1 MSELYDMRIAVSS
14 RRPFLYLVFAL
25 VLAVSSTLVIS
36 SAARAQDNMAQ
47 DKELQ
52 KAQPGVTEIPIVYL
66 SEKIDRLQ
74 PLSLLDFR
82 PEDIGIAGAQLAI
95 DDNNTTG
102 RFLKQS
108 FSLENIPAAPRD
120 ELIKAAIEKAKQGI
134 GFFVVDATPETLLA
148 LSDALKDYN
157 AIIFNAGATDERL
170 REEDCR
176 LNVKH
181 TAPSRTMLT
190 DALVQ
195 YLAWKRWRDLVLIVG
210 PKPEDQAFA
219 SALRHSAQRFGL
231 KILEERPFTYEAGSR
246 RADGGYEQVQQQ
258 IPSFTQDLPDYDVL
272 IVADEA
278 NQFGEY
284 FAYRTWRARPVAGT
298 QGLYPTSWHPASE
311 LWGAT
316 QFQNRFQ
323 RKADRTMQPLD
334 YTAWMAVRS
343 IGEAATRAG
352 SGDPKTLI
360 DYMLSSKFELA
371 AFKGQKLTYRPWNGQ
386 LRQPIFVATP
396 KLHVSVSPQPGYLHQ
411 LTELDTLGLDKPET
425 KCTAFS
431 GR

>member
-1 MSELYDMRIAVSS
+1 MSEFCDKRIADALRS
-14 RRPFLYLVFAL
+14 FAFCTL
-25 VLAVSSTLVIS
+25 VLTIS
-36 SAARAQDNMAQ
+36 AMLAISNAAWAQGDAKQSAP
-47 DKELQ
+47 
-52 KAQPGVTEIPIVYL
+52 KAEATEIRIVYL
-66 SEKIDRLQ
+66 SEKRDRLP

-82 PEDIGIAGAQLAI
+82 PKNIGIAGAQLGV

-102 RFLKQS
+102 KFLKQS
-108 FSLENIPAAPRD
+108 FNIEEIPAGSRD
-120 ELIKAAIEKAKQGI
+120 ELIKAATEKAGQGI
-134 GFFVVDATPETLLA
+134 GFFVVDVTPETLLA

-157 AIIFNAGATDERL
+157 AVIFNAGSTDEAL
-170 REEDCR
+170 REENCR

-195 YLAWKRWRDLVLIVG
+195 YLAWKRWRNLVLVVG
-210 PKPEDQAFA
+210 PQPEDKAFA
-219 SALRHSAQRFGL
+219 SAFRHSAERFAL
-231 KILEERPFTYEAGSR
+231 KILDERPFTYEAGSR

-258 IPSFTQDLPDYDVL
+258 IPSFTQDLPEYDVL

-278 NQFGEY
+278 NQFGNY
-284 FAYRTWRARPVAGT
+284 FPYRTWKARPVAGT
-298 QGLYPTSWHPASE
+298 HGLYPTSWHPASE

-316 QFQNRFQ
+316 QFQNRFR
-323 RKADRTMQPLD
+323 RKADRTMEPLD
-334 YTAWMAVRS
+334 YQAWMAVRS
-343 IGEAATRAG
+343 IGEAATRTG

-371 AFKGQKLTYRPWNGQ
+371 AFKGQKLTFRPWNGQ
-386 LRQPIFVATP
+386 LRQPIFIATP

-411 LTELDTLGLDKPET
+411 FSELDTLGLDKPET